1 MINIEKNLDPK
12 LMTAK
17 HKKKKSAFTLIEL
30 IVVIAIIAIL
40 AAALTP
46 SFTGYINEA
55 KKVAVINQAKNVVTA
70 YESAKVKSSNTYTLD
85 TTVDTFADGSDLLDD
100 KDVNKLSNTSIENCY
115 SIVNTEKYDITLKD
129 NGTFNALKSI
139 SSTSTSLLNNKFYK
153 K

>member
-1 MINIEKNLDPK
+1 MINIERNLDPK
-12 LMTAK
+12 LMTTK
-17 HKKKKSAFTLIEL
+17 HNKKKSAFTLIEL

-70 YESAKVKSSNTYTLD
+70 YEATKVKSSNTYTLN
-85 TTVDTFADGSDLLDD
+85 TTVDTFANGSDLLDE

-115 SIVNTEKYDITLKD
+115 SIVNTEENDITLND
-129 NGTFNALKSI
+129 NGTFKSVSPI
-139 SSTSTSLLNNKFYK
+139 STGE
-153 K
+153 

>member
-85 TTVDTFADGSDLLDD
+85 TTVDTFADGSTLLDP
-100 KDVNKLSNTSIENCY
+100 KDVNKLSNTSIGNCY

-139 SSTSTSLLNNKFYK
+139 SSTSTPTE
-153 K
+153 

>member
-12 LMTAK
+12 LMTTK
-17 HKKKKSAFTLIEL
+17 HNKKKSAFTLIEL

-70 YESAKVKSSNTYTLD
+70 YESAKVKSSSISKETSVASFANASTLID
-85 TTVDTFADGSDLLDD
+85 IDDVDKIKNA
-100 KDVNKLSNTSIENCY
+100 SIEECY
-115 SIVNTEKYDITLKD
+115 SIINTEKNDITLTD
-129 NGTFNALKSI
+129 EGTFESVFTLP
-139 SSTSTSLLNNKFYK
+139 STENPPATE
-153 K
+153 

>member
-70 YESAKVKSSNTYTLD
+70 YEATKVKSSNTYTLN
-85 TTVDTFADGSDLLDD
+85 TTVDTFANGSDLLDE

-115 SIVNTEKYDITLKD
+115 SIVNSEEYDITLTN
-129 NGTFNALKSI
+129 NGPFNELKAI
-139 SSTSTSLLNNKFYK
+139 SSTSTSTSTEQ
-153 K
+153 

>member
-1 MINIEKNLDPK
+1 MINIERNLDPK
-12 LMTAK
+12 LITAK

-30 IVVIAIIAIL
+30 IVVIAIISIL

-70 YESAKVKSSNTYTLD
+70 YEATKVKSSNTYTLN
-85 TTVDTFADGSDLLDD
+85 TTVDTFANGSALLDE

-115 SIVNTEKYDITLKD
+115 SIVNTEEYDITLKD
-129 NGTFNALKSI
+129 NGTFNELKAI
-139 SSTSTSLLNNKFYK
+139 SSTSTEQ
-153 K
+153 

>member
-12 LMTAK
+12 LITAK

-70 YESAKVKSSNTYTLD
+70 YEATKVKSSNTYTLN
-85 TTVDTFADGSDLLDD
+85 TTVDTFANGSDLLDK
-100 KDVNKLSNTSIENCY
+100 KDVNKLSNTSIKNCY
-115 SIVNTEKYDITLKD
+115 SIVNTEKFE
-129 NGTFNALKSI
+129 FNVSD
-139 SSTSTSLLNNKFYK
+139 TELLNPSTISEIPSTNNENSNPQ
-153 K
+153 

>member
-1 MINIEKNLDPK
+1 MINIERNLDPK
-12 LMTAK
+12 LITAK

-70 YESAKVKSSNTYTLD
+70 YESAKVKSSNTYTLN
-85 TTVDTFADGSDLLDD
+85 TTVDTFANGSDLLDK
-100 KDVNKLSNTSIENCY
+100 KDVNKLSNTSIGNCY

-139 SSTSTSLLNNKFYK
+139 SSTSTPTE
-153 K
+153 

>member
-1 MINIEKNLDPK
+1 MINIERNLDPK
-12 LMTAK
+12 LITAK

-70 YESAKVKSSNTYTLD
+70 YEATKVKSSNTYTLD
-85 TTVDTFADGSDLLDD
+85 TTVDTFADGSALLDP
-100 KDVNKLSNTSIENCY
+100 KDVNKLSNTSIGNCY

-139 SSTSTSLLNNKFYK
+139 SSTSTPTE
-153 K
+153 

>member
-17 HKKKKSAFTLIEL
+17 HKKKKSAFNLIEL

-85 TTVDTFADGSDLLDD
+85 TTVDTFADGSALLDP
-100 KDVNKLSNTSIENCY
+100 KDVNKLSNTSIGNCY

-139 SSTSTSLLNNKFYK
+139 SSTSTPTE
-153 K
+153 

>member
-1 MINIEKNLDPK
+1 MINIERNLDPK
-12 LMTAK
+12 LITAK

-70 YESAKVKSSNTYTLD
+70 YEATKVKSSNTYTLN
-85 TTVDTFADGSDLLDD
+85 TTVDTFANGSDLLDE

-115 SIVNTEKYDITLKD
+115 SIVNTEEYDITLTN
-129 NGTFNALKSI
+129 NGTFNELKAI
-139 SSTSTSLLNNKFYK
+139 SSTSTSTEQ
-153 K
+153 

>member
-1 MINIEKNLDPK
+1 MINIERNLDPK
-12 LMTAK
+12 LITAK

-70 YESAKVKSSNTYTLD
+70 YEATKVKSSNTYTLN
-85 TTVDTFADGSDLLDD
+85 TTVDTFANGSDLLDE

-115 SIVNTEKYDITLKD
+115 SIVNTEENDITLND
-129 NGTFNALKSI
+129 NGTFKAVSPI
-139 SSTSTSLLNNKFYK
+139 STGE
-153 K
+153 

>member
-70 YESAKVKSSNTYTLD
+70 YESAKVKSSNTYTLN
-85 TTVDTFADGSDLLDD
+85 TTVDTFANGSDLLDK
-100 KDVNKLSNTSIENCY
+100 KDVNKLSNTSIGNCY
-115 SIVNTEKYDITLKD
+115 SIVNTEEYDITLQD

-139 SSTSTSLLNNKFYK
+139 SSTSTSTEQ
-153 K
+153 

>member
-1 MINIEKNLDPK
+1 MINIERNLDPK
-12 LMTAK
+12 LITAK

-70 YESAKVKSSNTYTLD
+70 YESAKVKPSNTYTLD
-85 TTVDTFADGSDLLDD
+85 TTVDTFADGSALLDP
-100 KDVNKLSNTSIENCY
+100 KDVNKLSNTSIGNCY
-115 SIVNTEKYDITLKD
+115 SIVNTEKYDITLKN
-129 NGTFNALKSI
+129 NGTFNELKAI
-139 SSTSTSLLNNKFYK
+139 SSTSTSTSTEQ
-153 K
+153 

>member
-70 YESAKVKSSNTYTLD
+70 YEATKVKSSNTYTLN
-85 TTVDTFADGSDLLDD
+85 TTVDTFANGSDLLDK

-129 NGTFNALKSI
+129 NGTFNELKAI
-139 SSTSTSLLNNKFYK
+139 SSTSTSTSTEQ
-153 K
+153 

>member
-70 YESAKVKSSNTYTLD
+70 YEATKVKSSNTYTLN
-85 TTVDTFADGSDLLDD
+85 TTVDTFANGSDLLDK

-129 NGTFNALKSI
+129 NGTFNALKAI
-139 SSTSTSLLNNKFYK
+139 SSTSTSTSTEQ
-153 K
+153 

>member
-12 LMTAK
+12 LITAK

-70 YESAKVKSSNTYTLD
+70 YEATKVKSSNTYTLN
-85 TTVDTFADGSDLLDD
+85 TTVDTFANGSDLLDK
-100 KDVNKLSNTSIENCY
+100 KDVNKLSNTSIKNCY
-115 SIVNTEKYDITLKD
+115 SIVNTEEYDITLTD
-129 NGTFNALKSI
+129 NGTFNELKAI
-139 SSTSTSLLNNKFYK
+139 SSTSTSTSTEQ
-153 K
+153 

>member
-1 MINIEKNLDPK
+1 MINIERNLDPK
-12 LMTAK
+12 LITAK

-70 YESAKVKSSNTYTLD
+70 YEATKVKSSNTYTLN
-85 TTVDTFADGSDLLDD
+85 TTVDTFADGSALLDP
-100 KDVNKLSNTSIENCY
+100 KDVNKLSNTSIGNCY

-139 SSTSTSLLNNKFYK
+139 SSTSTPT
-153 K
+153 

>member
-1 MINIEKNLDPK
+1 MINIERNLDPK
-12 LMTAK
+12 LITAK

-70 YESAKVKSSNTYTLD
+70 YESAKVKSSSISKETSVASFANASTLID
-85 TTVDTFADGSDLLDD
+85 IDDVDKIKNA
-100 KDVNKLSNTSIENCY
+100 SIEECY
-115 SIVNTEKYDITLKD
+115 SIINTEKNDITLTD
-129 NGTFNALKSI
+129 EGTFESVFTI
-139 SSTSTSLLNNKFYK
+139 PSTENPSATE
-153 K
+153 

>member
-17 HKKKKSAFTLIEL
+17 HNKKKSAFTLIEL

-85 TTVDTFADGSDLLDD
+85 TTVDTFADGSALLDP
-100 KDVNKLSNTSIENCY
+100 KDVNKLSNTSIGNCY

-139 SSTSTSLLNNKFYK
+139 SSTSTPTE
-153 K
+153 

>member
-12 LMTAK
+12 LITAK

-70 YESAKVKSSNTYTLD
+70 YEATKVKSSNTYTLN
-85 TTVDTFADGSDLLDD
+85 TTVDTFADGSALLDP
-100 KDVNKLSNTSIENCY
+100 KDVNKLSNTSIGNCY
-115 SIVNTEKYDITLKD
+115 SIVNTEEYDITLKD

-139 SSTSTSLLNNKFYK
+139 SSTSTPTE
-153 K
+153 

>member
-1 MINIEKNLDPK
+1 MINIERNLDPK
-12 LMTAK
+12 LMTTK
-17 HKKKKSAFTLIEL
+17 HNKKKSAFTLIEL

-85 TTVDTFADGSDLLDD
+85 TTVDTFAGGSDLLED
-100 KDVNKLSNTSIENCY
+100 KDVNKLSNTSIGNCY

-129 NGTFNALKSI
+129 NGTFNALKAI
-139 SSTSTSLLNNKFYK
+139 SSTSTSTPTE
-153 K
+153 

>member
-1 MINIEKNLDPK
+1 MINIERNLDPK

-70 YESAKVKSSNTYTLD
+70 YEATKVKSSNTYTLN
-85 TTVDTFADGSDLLDD
+85 TTVDTFANGSDLLDK
-100 KDVNKLSNTSIENCY
+100 KDVNKLSNTSIKNCY
-115 SIVNTEKYDITLKD
+115 SIVNTEEYDITLTD
-129 NGTFNALKSI
+129 NGTFNELKAI
-139 SSTSTSLLNNKFYK
+139 SSTSTSTSTEQ
-153 K
+153 

>member
-1 MINIEKNLDPK
+1 MINIERNLDPK

-70 YESAKVKSSNTYTLD
+70 YESAKVKSSSISKETSVASFANASTLID
-85 TTVDTFADGSDLLDD
+85 IDDVDKIKNA
-100 KDVNKLSNTSIENCY
+100 SIEECY
-115 SIVNTEKYDITLKD
+115 SIINTEKNDITLTD
-129 NGTFNALKSI
+129 EGTFESVFTI
-139 SSTSTSLLNNKFYK
+139 PSTENPPATE
-153 K
+153 

>member
-85 TTVDTFADGSDLLDD
+85 TTVDTFADGSALLDP
-100 KDVNKLSNTSIENCY
+100 KDVNKLSNTSIGNCY

-129 NGTFNALKSI
+129 NGTFNALKAI
-139 SSTSTSLLNNKFYK
+139 SSTSTSTPTE
-153 K
+153 

>member
-46 SFTGYINEA
+46 SFTGHINEA

-70 YESAKVKSSNTYTLD
+70 YEATKVKSSNTYTLN
-85 TTVDTFADGSDLLDD
+85 TTVDTFANGSDLLDE
-100 KDVNKLSNTSIENCY
+100 KDQLIANYRLKYPESSLQELSEIISIETPTKLTKSGIYHRLRKLKELSNKINE
-115 SIVNTEKYDITLKD
+115 
-129 NGTFNALKSI
+129 
-139 SSTSTSLLNNKFYK
+139 
-153 K
+153 

>member
-70 YESAKVKSSNTYTLD
+70 YEATKVKSSNTYTLN
-85 TTVDTFADGSDLLDD
+85 TTVDTFANGSDLLDK

-115 SIVNTEKYDITLKD
+115 SIVNTEKYDITLTN
-129 NGTFNALKSI
+129 NGTFNELKAI
-139 SSTSTSLLNNKFYK
+139 SSTSTSTSTEQ
-153 K
+153 

>member
-1 MINIEKNLDPK
+1 MINIERNLDPK
-12 LMTAK
+12 LIIAK

-70 YESAKVKSSNTYTLD
+70 YESAKVKL
-85 TTVDTFADGSDLLDD
+85 
-100 KDVNKLSNTSIENCY
+100 
-115 SIVNTEKYDITLKD
+115 
-129 NGTFNALKSI
+129 
-139 SSTSTSLLNNKFYK
+139 
-153 K
+153 

>member
-1 MINIEKNLDPK
+1 MINIERNLDPK
-12 LMTAK
+12 LITAK

-70 YESAKVKSSNTYTLD
+70 YEATKVKSSNTYTLN
-85 TTVDTFADGSDLLDD
+85 TTVDTFANGSDLLDK
-100 KDVNKLSNTSIENCY
+100 KDVNKLSNTSIGNCY

-139 SSTSTSLLNNKFYK
+139 SSTSTPTE
-153 K
+153 

>member
-1 MINIEKNLDPK
+1 MINIERNLDPK
-12 LMTAK
+12 LITAK

-70 YESAKVKSSNTYTLD
+70 YEATKVKSSNTYTLN
-85 TTVDTFADGSDLLDD
+85 TTVDTFANGSDLLDK

-115 SIVNTEKYDITLKD
+115 SIVNTEEYDITLTD
-129 NGTFNALKSI
+129 NGTFNELKAI
-139 SSTSTSLLNNKFYK
+139 SSTSTPTE
-153 K
+153 

>member
-12 LMTAK
+12 LMTTK
-17 HKKKKSAFTLIEL
+17 HNKKKSAFTLIEL

-85 TTVDTFADGSDLLDD
+85 TTVDTFADGSALLDP
-100 KDVNKLSNTSIENCY
+100 KDVNKLSNTSIGNCY
-115 SIVNTEKYDITLKD
+115 SIVNTEEYDITLKD

-139 SSTSTSLLNNKFYK
+139 SSTSTPTE
-153 K
+153 

>member
-1 MINIEKNLDPK
+1 MINIERNLDPK
-12 LMTAK
+12 LITAK

-70 YESAKVKSSNTYTLD
+70 YEATKVKSSNTYTLN
-85 TTVDTFADGSDLLDD
+85 TTVDTFANGSDLLDE

-115 SIVNTEKYDITLKD
+115 SIVNTEKYDITLMD
-129 NGTFNALKSI
+129 NGTFNELKAI
-139 SSTSTSLLNNKFYK
+139 SSTSTSTSTEQ
-153 K
+153 

>member
-1 MINIEKNLDPK
+1 MINIERNLDPK

-70 YESAKVKSSNTYTLD
+70 YEATKVKSSNTYTLD
-85 TTVDTFADGSDLLDD
+85 TTVDTFAGGSDLLED
-100 KDVNKLSNTSIENCY
+100 KDVNKLSNTSIGNCY

-129 NGTFNALKSI
+129 NGTFNALKAI
-139 SSTSTSLLNNKFYK
+139 SSTSTSTPTE
-153 K
+153 